1 MTDNELTLDAV
12 KDLLENT
19 RFSVEEVP
27 QEAMP
32 VGTLCRSV
40 RLNRLGVII
49 DAFYGGLDEDNK
61 KIIIYSIL
69 ILPESSSLGHFSEY
83 TNNTALKKGSFYV
96 TNEYEYEVIGYLMI
110 PPVDINIFSSLFG
123 NDILL

>member
-1 MTDNELTLDAV
+1 MTDKELTLDTIRE
-12 KDLLENT
+12 LLENT
-19 RFSVEEVP
+19 QFSVEEVP
-27 QEAMP
+27 KGAMKI
-32 VGTLCRSV
+32 GTLCRSV
-40 RLNRLGVII
+40 RLGRLGVII
-49 DAFYGGLDEDNK
+49 DAFYGGLDEDEN

-69 ILPESSSLGHFSEY
+69 ILPENNGMSQFSQY

-96 TNEYEYEVIGYLMI
+96 TNEYEYEVIGYLMM